1 MNVVNSNKMNKPF
14 DFITSSF
21 AANLSDTYSISIR
34 QLPDGYNFYITNDKN
49 ESVAIKHIS
58 AEHITPAL
66 LTNEP
71 LLQLNYRSA
80 TYIGHGVFSM
90 IPQNLIIDNNYT
102 AFLPIENNLRLRAK
116 TIANPINSDIIIAC
130 YTNQWT
136 IPNIKCNKHHEI
148 ELLTL
153 IALQSSESDAMWAE
167 ITTQN
172 INIVVIKKRKLHL
185 ANTYP
190 ITCDNDAAYYILACY
205 QQLELSQ
212 EDTPLNILGNITTI
226 NPLPFLKDY
235 IRHIEIQK
243 PKNWN
248 PEFPNEYSTLF
259 TLQSFNLI

>member
-1 MNVVNSNKMNKPF
+1 MHKKEVLLFTTMSFYFFFLFHIHSRVPQIIMNVVNSNKMNKPF

-49 ESVAIKHIS
+49 ESVAIKHIA

-66 LTNEP
+66 LADEP

-102 AFLPIENNLRLRAK
+102 AFLSIESNLRLRAK

-136 IPNIKCNKHHEI
+136 IPFIDTRKKTRDRRTLNTICCSTSLRIRCYVGRNNNSKHKYRCH
-148 ELLTL
+148 
-153 IALQSSESDAMWAE
+153 
-167 ITTQN
+167 
-172 INIVVIKKRKLHL
+172 K
-185 ANTYP
+185 
-190 ITCDNDAAYYILACY
+190 
-205 QQLELSQ
+205 
-212 EDTPLNILGNITTI
+212 
-226 NPLPFLKDY
+226 
-235 IRHIEIQK
+235 K
-243 PKNWN
+243 PKTS
-248 PEFPNEYSTLF
+248 PRKHLPNYLRQRCSLLHTCLLPTARTLTRRYTAKYF
-259 TLQSFNLI
+259 RQYRDNQSFTFP